1 MYEVA
6 EPPLAISFSDRLDT
20 NNLLDGC
27 TAGAE
32 TQPMM
37 ILRVKYRQRP
47 ATVSGIL
54 LALFLAFGHTS
65 SASAAAIPA
74 PIWNAQQS
82 GTAIVFY
89 AQPQMK
95 EDLWPALFEALHADL
110 ADGAGELLNGLALDK
125 EPIFL
130 RGSEDLRGVLFS
142 KVISVKLLGRC
153 DVFPQTD
160 RPALRGPLGWV
171 LQVSGKVQP
180 FVSIDCARLA
190 QVLRP
195 RLIGLTA
202 ESRRYAMAQAIAHI
216 LIHEWIHIATQSSSH
231 SARGIEQSNLSV
243 DELIAGPKSNHLSG
257 ANR

>member
-1 MYEVA
+1 
-6 EPPLAISFSDRLDT
+6 
-20 NNLLDGC
+20 
-27 TAGAE
+27 
-32 TQPMM
+32 MM

-82 GTAIVFY
+82 GTALVFY

>member
-1 MYEVA
+1 
-6 EPPLAISFSDRLDT
+6 
-20 NNLLDGC
+20 
-27 TAGAE
+27 
-32 TQPMM
+32 MM
-37 ILRVKYRQRP
+37 IVREKYRQGP
-47 ATVSGIL
+47 ATVPGIL
-54 LALFLAFGHTS
+54 LALFLAFGQAG

-74 PIWNAQQS
+74 PMWNAQQS
-82 GTAIVFY
+82 ETAIVFY

-110 ADGAGELLNGLALDK
+110 ADGGGELPSGLALDK

-130 RGSEDLRGVLFS
+130 RGGEDLRGALFP

-153 DVFPQTD
+153 DVFPQAD
-160 RPALRGPLGWV
+160 RPPLGGPLGWV

-180 FVSIDCARLA
+180 FVSIDCARIA

-195 RLIGLTA
+195 RLIGLAA
-202 ESRRYAMAQAIAHI
+202 ENRRYAMAQAIAHI

-243 DELIAGPKSNHLSG
+243 DELIAGPKGNHLSG

>member
-1 MYEVA
+1 
-6 EPPLAISFSDRLDT
+6 
-20 NNLLDGC
+20 
-27 TAGAE
+27 
-32 TQPMM
+32 MM
-37 ILRVKYRQRP
+37 ILRDKYRQGP
-47 ATVSGIL
+47 AMVPGIL
-54 LALFLAFGHTS
+54 LALFFAFGQTS
-65 SASAAAIPA
+65 IASAASIPA
-74 PIWNAQQS
+74 PMWNAQQS

-95 EDLWPALFEALHADL
+95 EDLWPALFEALHTDL
-110 ADGAGELLNGLALDK
+110 ADGAGGLPSGLALDT

-130 RGSEDLRGVLFS
+130 RGSEDLRGALFP

-153 DVFPQTD
+153 DLFVQAD
-160 RPALRGPLGWV
+160 HPALSGPLGWV

-195 RLIGLTA
+195 RLMGLTA
-202 ESRRYAMAQAIAHI
+202 GSRRYAMAQAIAHI

-243 DELIAGPKSNHLSG
+243 DDLIGSPKGSHLSG